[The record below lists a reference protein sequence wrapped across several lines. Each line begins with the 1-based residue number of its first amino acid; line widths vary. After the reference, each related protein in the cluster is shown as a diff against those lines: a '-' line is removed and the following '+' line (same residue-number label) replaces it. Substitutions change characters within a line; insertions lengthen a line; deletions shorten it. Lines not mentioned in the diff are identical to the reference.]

1 MINLDFDVNKIFQE
15 RLASS
20 IGLDK
25 YQLIMSEVH
34 KTDVSKD
41 LQFQKTFNG
50 FYIVRRNAAWRK
62 IYYDY
67 FEKAKTKT
75 PTFEDI
81 ITYLYEQTGNIEPSF
96 SSKMLATIFPD
107 KPIWDRYVVQNLGI
121 DLDGKSKEERLS
133 KSIALY
139 QDIELW
145 YKDFLTTSKA
155 KECIAEFNR
164 MLPDYAAITDI
175 KKIDSILWSIR

>member
-50 FYIVRRNAAWRK
+50 FYIVRRNTAWRK
-62 IYYDY
+62 IY
-67 FEKAKTKT
+67 FPCFTAKNGV
-75 PTFEDI
+75 I
-81 ITYLYEQTGNIEPSF
+81 
-96 SSKMLATIFPD
+96 
-107 KPIWDRYVVQNLGI
+107 
-121 DLDGKSKEERLS
+121 
-133 KSIALY
+133 
-139 QDIELW
+139 
-145 YKDFLTTSKA
+145 
-155 KECIAEFNR
+155 
-164 MLPDYAAITDI
+164 
-175 KKIDSILWSIR
+175 